1 MSEKSFCYLNGYAV
15 KDQTARA
22 DIELLKTGKVSNEGL
37 AIAIETVN
45 NSVDTVDGRVTSL
58 SSRIDTISNTV
69 NAHES
74 ATGIAY
80 SGTASGLAAATVQAA
95 IDELAADV
103 SVITPDSATGIT
115 YSGTTSGL
123 AATNVQAAID
133 ELAADV
139 DATIDG
145 IVTEMEVVN
154 TNALEELVTIATNLW
169 VENTSDSRYPF
180 SATVT
185 CSLDH
190 NTPNAV
196 PFGGDS
202 LLTNEVIEVSATV
215 PQFLYNQ
222 STRTITF
229 YTTMTDTISMPELV
243 FVVRG

>member
-15 KDQTARA
+15 KDQTARD

-58 SSRIDTISNTV
+58 SSRVDTISNTV

-103 SVITPDSATGIT
+103 SGVTPDSATGIT
-115 YSGTTSGL
+115 YSGTASGL
-123 AATNVQAAID
+123 EATNVQAAID

-145 IVTEMEVVN
+145 IVEDVT
-154 TNALEELVTIATNLW
+154 ALENKFKDFLITLTAGSTDCTIPSALITTDSTI
-169 VENTSDSRYPF
+169 EIFTSVYGVNPESV
-180 SATVT
+180 TVT
-185 CSLDH
+185 SGSITVVFEAQESD
-190 NTPNAV
+190 V
-196 PFGGDS
+196 D
-202 LLTNEVIEVSATV
+202 VKVRVS
-215 PQFLYNQ
+215 
-222 STRTITF
+222 
-229 YTTMTDTISMPELV
+229 
-243 FVVRG
+243 

>member
-37 AIAIETVN
+37 ATAIETVN

-115 YSGTTSGL
+115 YSGTASGL

-133 ELAADV
+133 EL

-145 IVTEMEVVN
+145 IVEDVTAIENKFKDFLITLTAGSTDCTIPSALITTDSTIEIFTSVYGVN
-154 TNALEELVTIATNLW
+154 PESV
-169 VENTSDSRYPF
+169 
-180 SATVT
+180 TVT
-185 CSLDH
+185 SGSITVVFEAQESD
-190 NTPNAV
+190 V
-196 PFGGDS
+196 D
-202 LLTNEVIEVSATV
+202 VKVRVS
-215 PQFLYNQ
+215 
-222 STRTITF
+222 
-229 YTTMTDTISMPELV
+229 
-243 FVVRG
+243 

>member
-103 SVITPDSATGIT
+103 SGVTPDSATGIT
-115 YSGTTSGL
+115 YSGTASGL

-133 ELAADV
+133 EL

-145 IVTEMEVVN
+145 IVEDVTAIENKFKDFLITLTAGSTDCTIPSALITTDSTIEIFTSVYGVN
-154 TNALEELVTIATNLW
+154 PESV
-169 VENTSDSRYPF
+169 
-180 SATVT
+180 TVT
-185 CSLDH
+185 SGSITVVFEAQESD
-190 NTPNAV
+190 V
-196 PFGGDS
+196 D
-202 LLTNEVIEVSATV
+202 VKVRVS
-215 PQFLYNQ
+215 
-222 STRTITF
+222 
-229 YTTMTDTISMPELV
+229 
-243 FVVRG
+243 